1 MKTDFGEIFWRCGAW
16 PRDQSARF
24 WWRSRSRPDPGLLVP
39 DHIQNPRLLDSPRS
53 RSAMQLATDLA
64 SYRLLVDLSRLA
76 VSLAITSMTSFTDV
90 IFNLLQAAVN

>member
-1 MKTDFGEIFWRCGAW
+1 
-16 PRDQSARF
+16 
-24 WWRSRSRPDPGLLVP
+24 
-39 DHIQNPRLLDSPRS
+39 
-53 RSAMQLATDLA
+53 MQLATDLA